1 MFLQT
6 SRGRGGLLLSEQSSP
21 RGWCGLAKHAAT
33 RHGSPSL
40 PASDVVLAAQLLHA
54 LILVLLHAGDAL
66 VPGADL
72 LGLAGLHHGVRAGG
86 GHELGV
92 PRPLLG
98 SYWSRTKRRAEVCW
112 RRPEGVGRSCCS
124 STETEGGI
132 LLLLLLLL
140 VSSSKERGLVPSAC
154 AEETT
159 RSSKSCSSRGRGC
172 KYQY

>member
-1 MFLQT
+1 MSRQT

-40 PASDVVLAAQLLHA
+40 PASNVVLAAQLLHA
-54 LILVLLHAGDAL
+54 LVLVLLHAGDAL
-66 VPGADL
+66 VPGTDL

-98 SYWSRTKRRAEVCW
+98 RHHG
-112 RRPEGVGRSCCS
+112 RPECRAKVCRRTEGVCSPCRS
-124 STETEGGI
+124 STETEGGV

-140 VSSSKERGLVPSAC
+140 VSAPEERGLVPPAGT
-154 AEETT
+154 EETP
-159 RSSKSCSSRGRGC
+159 SPSKSCSSGGRGC
-172 KYQY
+172 KYQC